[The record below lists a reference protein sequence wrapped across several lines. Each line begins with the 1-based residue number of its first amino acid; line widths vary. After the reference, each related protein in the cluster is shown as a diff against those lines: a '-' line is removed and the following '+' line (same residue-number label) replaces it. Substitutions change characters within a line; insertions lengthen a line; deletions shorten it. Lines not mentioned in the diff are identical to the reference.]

1 VFGEVANK
9 QDESVHGETDYCF
22 YDLDGTNERNPP
34 QAFPDGTQFNY
45 KDLLKELALSSI
57 GWLAWAWF
65 KDNCVARRMTS
76 DGTYATL
83 TAYGNDLVH
92 HPLYGIGNDNLYL
105 KTRRSSTL

>member
-34 QAFPDGTQFNY
+34 QAFPDGTQFDY

-57 GWLAWAWF
+57 GWLARIIHQA
-65 KDNCVARRMTS
+65 
-76 DGTYATL
+76 
-83 TAYGNDLVH
+83 
-92 HPLYGIGNDNLYL
+92 
-105 KTRRSSTL
+105 